1 VRLVAFTALCVFS
14 ASVSA
19 TADQALFETCLARL
33 EQAAGARG
41 ITGDTVDRVFPALQY
56 QARVVELDRTQPEFT
71 QTFADYFGKRV
82 SSYRIEK
89 GRTLLAQ
96 YGDFLA
102 DLSRRYGVPG
112 PYLVSFWGLETNYG
126 STLGTMP
133 TLDSLATLA
142 CDERRSQF
150 FTTEFLLAL
159 ELMEKER
166 LDAGHMRG
174 SWAGAVGHTQFMP
187 STYLGYAV
195 DGDGDGALDLW
206 DSPRDALAS
215 AANFLNQLGWKPEER
230 WGREVKLPKDFD
242 YTMTREQRSL
252 DEWRS
257 LGVRRADGG
266 ALPVVAGMLAELVI
280 PAGHTGPAFLVY
292 ANFAVIMQWNRS
304 TNYALSVGHLADRIA
319 GAGPLLQA
327 IPDDQPRLSRTQVI
341 QLQQSLLAAGFD
353 GGEPDGLLGP
363 KTRAALREFQASK
376 ELVADGFPDKKT
388 LEVLGIAL
396 F

>member
-1 VRLVAFTALCVFS
+1 MRLNIFITLFIFLAS
-14 ASVSA
+14 APA
-19 TADQALFETCLARL
+19 TADQAVFDTCLARL
-33 EQAAGARG
+33 QQAAQASG
-41 ITGDTVDRVFPALQY
+41 ISGDTVSRVFPALRY
-56 QARVVELDRTQPEFT
+56 QARVVELDRAQPEFT

-82 SSYRIEK
+82 SNYRIEK

-102 DLSRRYGVPG
+102 DLSHRYGVPG
-112 PYLVSFWGLETNYG
+112 SYLVSFWGLETNYG
-126 STLGTMP
+126 NTLGKMP

-166 LDAGHMRG
+166 LDAGDMQG

-187 STYLGYAV
+187 STYLRYAV

-206 DSPRDALAS
+206 GSPRDALAS
-215 AANFLNQLGWKPEER
+215 AANFLNQLGWNPEER

-242 YTMTREQRSL
+242 YTMTRKQRSL
-252 DEWRS
+252 DEWRA

-363 KTRAALREFQASK
+363 KTRSALRDFQASRD
-376 ELVADGFPDKKT
+376 LVADGFPDKNT
-388 LEVLGIAL
+388 LEVLGIVL